1 MSSRIVIIEDETR
14 IAQAIEHGLAA
25 SGFDVVVVTTGE
37 EGYFTS
43 CCRRRPSIW

>member
-1 MSSRIVIIEDETR
+1 MSSRILIVKDETR
-14 IAQAIEHGLAA
+14 VAHAIERGLAA